1 MKQILLLVQSQA
13 DVDALPAA
21 SAAIKTAGYQGLW
34 MLFSPAVLVDSKAAE
49 AEHEQNLS
57 ALRTAIQRCKD
68 ADDFDGAKGYK
79 AQLDAALLDR
89 AAKVKDSWKQLT
101 DQQRETA
108 IARVFGQFFDSK
120 PAPNVRPEMF
130 RDHYEPAQFIDALN
144 SVRKGWFAP
153 YVPGSF
159 TLAWAASFAGNDAV
173 TASLPVNKTSALGP
187 IVPVTPPKPTE
198 PPKER
203 KPLPTQHPRFKQLR
217 SLGVDGLG
225 RHAIEM
231 GLNPNG
237 KSQLALTHEVFKK
250 EMESGKITA

>member
-1 MKQILLLVQSQA
+1 MKQILLLVQSQS
-13 DVDALPAA
+13 DVDALPNAA
-21 SAAIKTAGYQGLW
+21 AAIKSRGIQGLW

-49 AEHEQNLS
+49 AEHEQNLTG
-57 ALRTAIQRCKD
+57 LRTAIQRCKD
-68 ADDFDGAKGYK
+68 ADDFDGAKAYK
-79 AQLDAALLDR
+79 QQLDAALIDR

-101 DQQRETA
+101 DAQRETA
-108 IARVFGQFFDSK
+108 IARVFGTFFDSK
-120 PAPNVRPEMF
+120 PAPNIRPEMF

-159 TLAWAASFAGNDAV
+159 EMAWAASFAA
-173 TASLPVNKTSALGP
+173 ASAFAPTVEVVQS
-187 IVPVTPPKPTE
+187 PVTVTKPVVSAPIE

-225 RHAIEM
+225 RHAIEL

-237 KSQLALTHEVFKK
+237 KNQLALTHEVFKK
-250 EMESGKITA
+250 EIALGKITA